1 MAGWQFWID
10 RGGTFTDIVARAPDG
25 RLITSKILSE
35 QVGRADDAAAVGIA
49 AIRGSDP
56 APIELVRMGTTVATN
71 ALLERK
77 GSATLLLVGRG
88 FGDLLEIGTQAR
100 PRLFDLAIVKPG
112 VLAVCTVEIA
122 GRLGADGVI
131 VEPIDP
137 AEVRAV
143 LARAYGDGLRTVAI
157 ALIHA
162 WAYPE
167 LEQQVAAL
175 AREAGFSQISVSH
188 EVAPVMRLVP
198 RAETTVADA
207 YLSPVLRHYV
217 DQVARSLGDV
227 PLFFMQ
233 SHGGLV
239 EAARFRGK
247 DAVLSGPA
255 GGIVGAVRTAEAAGF
270 SHIIGFDMGGTST
283 DVALAAGGLSRGSGR
298 EVAGVRL
305 CVPMLDIETVAAG
318 GGSIISF
325 DGLRLSVGPES
336 AGAVPG
342 PACYRQGGPL
352 TVTDANLLLGKLVP
366 EFFPALFG
374 PDGDQMLDRGEVARK
389 FGDLALRIEEST
401 GIRQDPRAVAE
412 GAVRIAV
419 ARMAQSVRKVAL
431 ARGHDPARFTL
442 VSFGGAG
449 GQHACLVADEIGME
463 TILVPRLAG
472 VLSALGMGLAD
483 QSVVKQAACDVALGD
498 CAALAALVE
507 SLRGQAREGLPGA
520 TALKVEVGLL
530 ARGAELPLMVGFD
543 GVEAMTAAFKSQFR
557 ARYGYE
563 YDETGLRAS
572 LVTVEAVLPGETIAI
587 GSIPARIAPLHPDAT
602 VVWLD
607 NCQSEVPLYR
617 RDELRPGDRIGGPA
631 VIVED
636 HATTM
641 IEPGWSGEITGQD
654 QMILRR
660 VGMRQRALD
669 DAGRADPA
677 LLTWF
682 NNAFMAVAEEAGA
695 ILQAAA
701 RSVNIRERLDF
712 SCALFD
718 AEGRLMANAP
728 HVPVHLGAMGE
739 SVRRVLASRGSTLRP
754 GDVVALNDPF
764 AGGTHLPDIT
774 VITPVFDEAGAL
786 RFLLGA
792 RGHHTDIGGTRPGS
806 TPPFSRSLA
815 EEGVVI
821 TDFLLVEQ
829 GRLRETEFLA
839 LLADAPWPAR
849 DPQMNLADIKAQ
861 IAANQAGSRALER
874 LVADQGGDRV
884 ARYAGFVMENAA
896 ASVRRLIGRLEDG
909 GATLP
914 LDNGGQIQVAV
925 RLDRVSERIAIDFTG
940 TSAAR
945 PDNFNAPPQIAR
957 SVVLY
962 VLRCLVGEDIPL
974 NEGCLVPVDLIVPQG
989 SLIDPPAGSAVVAGN
1004 TEISQALA
1012 TSLLLALNAAAAS
1025 QTTMNNLLFGNSLIQ
1040 YYETICGGAGAG
1052 SGFEGA
1058 SAIHTHMTNTRATDP
1073 EVLEWRLPV
1082 RLERF
1087 ARRRGSGGR
1096 GKFPGGDGVER
1107 HLRFLA
1113 PMQLSLIASSRLVP
1127 PPGLAGGGPGLPGR
1141 QHVVRADGT
1150 RQELPGIAALD
1161 VYPGDLFVIET
1172 PGGGGYGE

>member
-1 MAGWQFWID
+1 MSSWQFWID

-25 RLITSKILSE
+25 RLVTRKILSE
-35 QVGRADDAAAVGIA
+35 QAGRTEDAAAAGIA
-49 AIRGSDP
+49 QIRGGDP
-56 APIELVRMGTTVATN
+56 TPTLLVRMGTTVATN

-77 GSATLLLVGRG
+77 GSPTLLLVNRG
-88 FGDLLEIGTQAR
+88 FGDLLAIGTQAR
-100 PRLFDLAIVKPG
+100 PRLFDLAITKPAP
-112 VLAVCTVEIA
+112 LAARTAEIA
-122 GRLGADGVI
+122 GRHAADGTLI
-131 VEPIDP
+131 EPIDP
-137 AEVRAV
+137 AEIRSI
-143 LARAYGDGLRTVAI
+143 LTQARADGLRSVAI

-167 LEQQVAAL
+167 LERQVAAL
-175 AREAGFSQISVSH
+175 AREAGFSQISASH

-207 YLSPVLRHYV
+207 YLSPVLRRYV
-217 DQVARSLGDV
+217 DQVAGALGDT

-233 SHGGLV
+233 SHGGLA

-255 GGIVGAVRTAEAAGF
+255 GGIVGATRVAAAAGF

-283 DVALAAGGLSRGSGR
+283 DVALAAGALSRGAGR

-318 GGSIISF
+318 GGSIIGF
-325 DGLRLSVGPES
+325 DGLRLSVGPQS
-336 AGAVPG
+336 AGAMPG
-342 PACYRQGGPL
+342 PACYRNGGPL
-352 TVTDANLLLGKLVP
+352 TITDANLLLGKLVP
-366 EFFPALFG
+366 AHFPALFG
-374 PDGDQMLDRGEVARK
+374 PGGDQPLDRDVVVAK
-389 FGDLALRIEEST
+389 FAKLAAQIGGSQTPE
-401 GIRQDPRAVAE
+401 AVAE
-412 GAVRIAV
+412 GVVRIAV

-449 GQHACLVADEIGME
+449 GQHACLVADQIGME

-472 VLSALGMGLAD
+472 VLSALGIGLAD
-483 QSVVKQAACDVALGD
+483 QSVLKQAACDLALAD
-498 CAALAALVE
+498 RAALASRVDELT
-507 SLRGQAREGLPGA
+507 RQARAELPNASELRVEIGLI
-520 TALKVEVGLL
+520 
-530 ARGAELPLMVGFD
+530 ARGAELPLMVGFAD
-543 GVEAMTAAFKSQFR
+543 TDAMLAEFKSHFR
-557 ARYGYE
+557 ARYGYD
-563 YDETGLRAS
+563 YDESGLRAA
-572 LVTVEAVLPGETIAI
+572 LIAVEAILPGETLPLAPVAPRTTPLQSGTTPIWLE
-587 GSIPARIAPLHPDAT
+587 GSLQDVT
-602 VVWLD
+602 
-607 NCQSEVPLYR
+607 LYR
-617 RDELRPGDRIGGPA
+617 RDDLRPEDRIVGPA
-631 VIVED
+631 LIVED

-641 IEPGWSGEITGQD
+641 IELGWCGEITVQD

-660 VGMRQRALD
+660 TARRPRGTD
-669 DAGRADPA
+669 DARDADPG

-682 NNAFMAVAEEAGA
+682 NNAFMAVAEEAGSV
-695 ILQAAA
+695 LQAAA

-718 AEGRLMANAP
+718 QTGRLIANAP

-739 SVRRVLASRGSTLRP
+739 SVRRVLAARPNLRF

-774 VITPVFDEAGAL
+774 VVTPVFDQAGAL
-786 RFLLGA
+786 RFVLGS

-806 TPPFSRSLA
+806 TPPFSYSLA
-815 EEGVVI
+815 EEGVVV
-821 TDFLLVEQ
+821 TDFLLVDQ
-829 GRLRETEFLA
+829 GRLREAEFLA
-839 LLADAPWPAR
+839 LLSEAPYPAR

-861 IAANQAGSRALER
+861 IAANEAGRTALDR
-874 LVADQGGDRV
+874 LIDDQGWTRV
-884 ARYAGFVMENAA
+884 ARYADFVMQNAA
-896 ASVRRLIGRLEDG
+896 ASVRRLIGRLRDG
-909 GATLP
+909 AATLP
-914 LDNGGQIQVAV
+914 LDNGGQIVVAV
-925 RLDRVSERIAIDFTG
+925 RIDAAAERLTIDFSG
-940 TSAAR
+940 TSPAR
-945 PDNFNAPPQIAR
+945 ADNFNAPKQIAR

-962 VLRCLVGEDIPL
+962 VLRCLVQEDIPL
-974 NEGCLVPVDLIVPQG
+974 NEGCLVPIDLIVPAG

-1012 TSLLLALNAAAAS
+1012 TTLLVALNAAAAS
-1025 QTTMNNLLFGNSLIQ
+1025 QTTMNNLLFGNELIQ

-1052 SGFEGA
+1052 PGFEGA

-1087 ARRRGSGGR
+1087 AERPASGGSG
-1096 GKFPGGDGVER
+1096 KFRGGDGVER
-1107 HLRFLA
+1107 HLRFLV

-1127 PPGLAGGGPGLPGR
+1127 PPGLAGGHPGAPGR
-1141 QHVVRADGT
+1141 QYVIRADGT
-1150 RQELPGIAALD
+1150 RQDLPGIAALD
-1161 VYPGDLFVIET
+1161 VRRGDLFVIET